1 MERLGGFTYR
11 YRKWVLALWVVL
23 IGLSVVFALK
33 LPAVLSGN
41 GFEYKGEY
49 NETRMLLEEE
59 FGQAKSSIILVFE
72 KEQTVNKT
80 DWNQFINDTFEKLKE
95 FDGAKSITSP
105 LDRDGMMKGEIAYGL
120 IAFDKKAEDLEEEID
135 QLKKIL
141 KNKQGL
147 SVTMTGEPIIVQD
160 LNIASQEDLAKA
172 EMIGLPIALIVLVL
186 AFGGL
191 IAASIPIVIGVLSIL
206 TTMGV
211 VFFFSYGTDLTI
223 FILNIVPMI
232 GLALSIDFALL
243 LINRY
248 KEELHTKSIEEAI
261 KISVATAG
269 RSIIFSG
276 LCVFIGLSALWFI
289 QIDIFQNVALGGMA
303 VVLISAFCAL
313 TFLPALLAVIGTRIN
328 KYSILRFKDTK
339 TSIWHRFAKLVMRHP
354 VVMAGLSLVIL
365 LAGLVPVA
373 QMTMS
378 IPGTE
383 SLPEKYPSRIA
394 IEAFE
399 KHFIPKDKR
408 TENKVSIVIETQGNM
423 IETSNLEKV
432 NRFLEKLSKD
442 KLVDTIDSP
451 FSATGVDDTSIL
463 SQLLRFGP
471 KEQTAPILDYFVRD
485 NKMLVDVYLKTT
497 DHSAEARQW
506 VRDWSSNGDE
516 KLTTHFGGAIKFEQE
531 IFDEIFEK
539 APYGLL
545 LIVVSTFFI
554 LMAAFRSILIPLK
567 AIVMNILSLSCTFGI
582 VVWIFQK
589 GHFGVEP
596 VDIALILPVF
606 VFTLVFGLSMDYE
619 VFLISR
625 IQEFYLETG
634 NNTEATISGLTYTS
648 KIITSAAAIMIV
660 VTGAFAFT
668 GVMPIKQLG
677 VGIAIAIFIDATI
690 VRMVLVPALMKLL
703 GDWNWWFFGIKYKGK
718 TKNTKKPA

>member
-1 MERLGGFTYR
+1 MGKLGGLIYR
-11 YRKWVLALWVVL
+11 HRKKVL
-23 IGLSVVFALK
+23 ILWFFIITTSVVFALK
-33 LPAVLSGN
+33 LPSVLSGN

-49 NETRMLLEEE
+49 NETRTLLEEE

-72 KEQTVNKT
+72 RERS
-80 DWNQFINDTFEKLKE
+80 INDTDWHQYIRGTFEGLKN

-105 LDRDGMMKGEIAYGL
+105 FDRDGMIKEEVAYGL
-120 IAFDKKAEDLEEEID
+120 LAFEKKAENLGDEIE
-135 QLKKIL
+135 QLKKLL

-147 SVTMTGEPIIVQD
+147 TVTMTGEPIIVQD

-172 EMIGLPIALIVLVL
+172 EMIGLPIALLVLVL

-191 IAASIPIVIGVLSIL
+191 IAASIPIVIGVVSIV
-206 TTMGV
+206 TTMGT

-248 KEELHTKSIEEAI
+248 KEELQTKSIREAVE
-261 KISVATAG
+261 ISVATAG

-289 QIDIFQNVALGGMA
+289 QIDIFQNVAIGGM
-303 VVLISAFCAL
+303 VVVFISAICAL
-313 TFLPALLAVIGTRIN
+313 TFLPALLACIGTSIN
-328 KYSILRFKDTK
+328 KFGIFRVKDSK
-339 TSIWHRFAKLVMRHP
+339 TSLWHVFAKFVMRHP
-354 VVMAGLSLVIL
+354 VLMAGLSLAIL
-365 LAGLVPVA
+365 LAGLIPVA

-383 SLPEKYPSRIA
+383 SLPEKYPSRVA
-394 IEAFE
+394 FETFE
-399 KHFIPKDKR
+399 KHFISKDKR
-408 TENKVSIVIETQGNM
+408 TENKVTIVLETKGSILESDNLQKVNEYIK
-423 IETSNLEKV
+423 NLE
-432 NRFLEKLSKD
+432 EE
-442 KLVDTIDSP
+442 KLVDTVESP
-451 FSATGVDDTSIL
+451 FSVTGIKDEKAL
-463 SQLLRFGP
+463 SQMLAFGP
-471 KEQTAPILDYFVRD
+471 REQTGPILDYFVRN
-485 NKMLVDVYLKTT
+485 NKMLIEVYLKTQ
-497 DHSAEARQW
+497 DHSQEAREW
-506 VRDWSSNGDE
+506 IREWSNKDSE
-516 KLTTHFGGAIKFEQE
+516 LSAHFGGSIKFEQE
-531 IFDEIFEK
+531 IFDEIYEK

-567 AIVMNILSLSCTFGI
+567 AILMNILSLSCTFGI

-589 GHFGVEP
+589 GHFGIEP

-625 IQEFYLETG
+625 IQEFYLKTG
-634 NNTEATISGLTYTS
+634 DNTEATISGLTYTS

-690 VRMVLVPALMKLL
+690 VRMVLVPALMKLF
-703 GDWNWWFFGIKYKGK
+703 GDLNWWFFGLNKV
-718 TKNTKKPA
+718 PAQKSKRPA

>member
-1 MERLGGFTYR
+1 MEKLGGIIYR
-11 YRKWVLALWVVL
+11 YRKWVLALWIL
-23 IGLSVVFALK
+23 IIGISGVFALN
-33 LPAVLSGN
+33 LPSVLSGN

-49 NETRMLLEEE
+49 NETRKILEKD
-59 FGQAKSSIILVFE
+59 FGQAKSSIILVFQRE
-72 KEQTVNKT
+72 SNVSDAE
-80 DWNQFINDTFEKLKE
+80 WNQFIQTTFEDLKE
-95 FDGAKSITSP
+95 FEGAKSITTP
-105 LDRDGMMKGEIAYGL
+105 YDRDGMIKDDYAYGL
-120 IAFDKKAEDLEEEID
+120 LSFDKSAEDLSDEIHK
-135 QLKKIL
+135 LNKIL
-141 KNKQGL
+141 KSKKGL
-147 SVTMTGEPIIVQD
+147 KVTLTGEPIIVQD

-191 IAASIPIVIGVLSIL
+191 IAASIPIVIGVVSIL
-206 TTMGV
+206 TTMGA

-248 KEELHTKSIEEAI
+248 KEELQTKSIEEAI

-303 VVLISAFCAL
+303 VVFISAFCAL
-313 TFLPALLAVIGTRIN
+313 TFLPALLAILGSKIN
-328 KYSILRFKDTK
+328 KFSILQIVDNKK
-339 TSIWHRFAKLVMRHP
+339 SIWHRFAKFVMKRP
-354 VVMAGLSLVIL
+354 VLMAAAALAIL
-365 LAGLVPVA
+365 LAGLIPVT
-373 QMTMS
+373 QMTMT

-383 SLPEKYPSRIA
+383 SLPEKYPSRVA
-394 IEAFE
+394 FEAFE
-399 KHFIPKDKR
+399 ENFIPKDKR
-408 TENKVSIVIETQGNM
+408 NEKKVSVVLETKGNVL
-423 IETSNLEKV
+423 EPSNLEKV
-432 NRFLEKLSKD
+432 SSFLAQLSKD
-442 KLVDTIDSP
+442 KLVDAVDSP
-451 FSATGVDDTSIL
+451 FSATGIQDEEKL
-463 SQLLRFGP
+463 SQLLRFGQ

-485 NKMLVDVYLKTT
+485 NKMLIEVYLKTN
-497 DHSAEARQW
+497 DHSAEAREW
-506 VRDWSSNGDE
+506 IRDWSTRDLE
-516 KLTTHFGGAIKFEQE
+516 LTAHFGGAIKFEQE

-539 APYGLL
+539 APYSLL

-567 AIVMNILSLSCTFGI
+567 AILMNILSLSCTFGI
-582 VVWIFQK
+582 VVWIFQQ
-589 GHFGVEP
+589 GHLGVEP
-596 VDIALILPVF
+596 ADIALILPVF

-625 IQEFYLETG
+625 IQEFYLKTRD
-634 NNTEATISGLTYTS
+634 NTEATISGLTYTS

-690 VRMVLVPALMKLL
+690 VRMVLVPALMKLF
-703 GDWNWWFFGIKYKGK
+703 GDWNWWFFGYKNNGL
-718 TKNTKKPA
+718 TKRKKKPA

>member
-1 MERLGGFTYR
+1 MEKLGGIIYR
-11 YRKWVLALWVVL
+11 YRKWVLALWIL
-23 IGLSVVFALK
+23 IIGISGVFALK
-33 LPAVLSGN
+33 LPSVLSGN

-49 NETRMLLEEE
+49 NETRKLLEKD
-59 FGQAKSSIILVFE
+59 FGQTKSSIILVFQRE
-72 KEQTVNKT
+72 SSVSED
-80 DWNQFINDTFEKLKE
+80 DWNQFIQTAFEDLKE
-95 FDGAKSITSP
+95 FDGAKSITTP
-105 LDRDGMMKGEIAYGL
+105 YDRDGMIKEDYAYGL
-120 IAFDKKAEDLEEEID
+120 LSFDKSAEGLSDEIH
-135 QLKKIL
+135 QLNEIL
-141 KNKQGL
+141 KNKEGL
-147 SVTMTGEPIIVQD
+147 KVTMTGEPIIVQD

-172 EMIGLPIALIVLVL
+172 EMIGLPIALMVLVL

-191 IAASIPIVIGVLSIL
+191 IAASIPIVIGVVSIL

-303 VVLISAFCAL
+303 VVFISAFCAL
-313 TFLPALLAVIGTRIN
+313 TFLPALLAVLGAKIN
-328 KYSILRFKDTK
+328 KFSVLRIADNK
-339 TSIWHRFAKLVMRHP
+339 TSIWHRFAKFVMKRP
-354 VVMAGLSLVIL
+354 VLMAAAALAIL
-365 LAGLVPVA
+365 LAGLIPVA
-373 QMTMS
+373 QMTMT

-383 SLPEKYPSRIA
+383 SLPEKYPSRVA
-394 IEAFE
+394 FEAFE
-399 KHFIPKDKR
+399 KNFIPKDKR
-408 TENKVSIVIETQGNM
+408 NEKKVSVVLETKGNVL
-423 IETSNLEKV
+423 ETSNLEKISS
-432 NRFLEKLSKD
+432 FLDELSKD
-442 KLVDTIDSP
+442 KLVDAVDSP
-451 FSATGVDDTSIL
+451 FSATGIQDEEML
-463 SQLLRFGP
+463 SQLLRFGQ
-471 KEQTAPILDYFVRD
+471 KEQTAPILDYFIRD
-485 NKMLVDVYLKTT
+485 NKMLIEVYLNTN
-497 DHSAEARQW
+497 DHSAEAREW
-506 VRDWSSNGDE
+506 IRDWSSRE
-516 KLTTHFGGAIKFEQE
+516 LELTAHFGGAIKFEQE

-567 AIVMNILSLSCTFGI
+567 AILMNILSLSCTFGI
-582 VVWIFQK
+582 VVWIFQQ
-589 GHFGVEP
+589 GHLGVEP
-596 VDIALILPVF
+596 ADIALILPVF

-625 IQEFYLETG
+625 IQEFYLKTG
-634 NNTEATISGLTYTS
+634 DNTEATISGLTYTS

-703 GDWNWWFFGIKYKGK
+703 GDWNWWFFGYKNNGL
-718 TKNTKKPA
+718 TKNKKKPA